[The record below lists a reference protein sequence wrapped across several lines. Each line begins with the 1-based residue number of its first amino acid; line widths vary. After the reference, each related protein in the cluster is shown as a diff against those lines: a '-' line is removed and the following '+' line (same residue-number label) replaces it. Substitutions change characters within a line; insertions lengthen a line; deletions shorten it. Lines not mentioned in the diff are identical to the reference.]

1 MFWIQSLVGTFKAL
15 KLPFWVKKCHFVNF
29 SERAGTAVSRQ
40 FGPQKCIIVFEK
52 FFLFQMPMNIQEDWR
67 AKLHCSVIIG
77 RNPIEANA
85 NTVAIQL
92 PGNPVAYIGKCFT
105 PYQEFLQ
112 PLQVNYHLLANYP
125 QKLKQFPV
133 QAKGFADRSVKYLY
147 YTYNLPIYIYSVLHC
162 HFGPVLLPQVR
173 KSEDEFC

>member
-1 MFWIQSLVGTFKAL
+1 MIDFRNHASVSPNKKVTR
-15 KLPFWVKKCHFVNF
+15 KLQV
-29 SERAGTAVSRQ
+29 
-40 FGPQKCIIVFEK
+40 
-52 FFLFQMPMNIQEDWR
+52 
-67 AKLHCSVIIG
+67 HCKVIIG

-147 YTYNLPIYIYSVLHC
+147 YTYNLPIYIYSVSYEIWQIDIQYSHTVVCIKDGKPSFLRFWKNH
-162 HFGPVLLPQVR
+162 PQCR
-173 KSEDEFC
+173 KKCYLI

>member
-1 MFWIQSLVGTFKAL
+1 MISL
-15 KLPFWVKKCHFVNF
+15 
-29 SERAGTAVSRQ
+29 
-40 FGPQKCIIVFEK
+40 I
-52 FFLFQMPMNIQEDWR
+52 FQQ
-67 AKLHCSVIIG
+67 HCKVIIG

-147 YTYNLPIYIYSVLHC
+147 YTYNLPIYIYSVGIEFST
-162 HFGPVLLPQVR
+162 FGTVYFGKCQQEGNCRVLKGVFSKPSGNYIVSPNLCFLSQRLQIVATCLFF
-173 KSEDEFC
+173 DFL